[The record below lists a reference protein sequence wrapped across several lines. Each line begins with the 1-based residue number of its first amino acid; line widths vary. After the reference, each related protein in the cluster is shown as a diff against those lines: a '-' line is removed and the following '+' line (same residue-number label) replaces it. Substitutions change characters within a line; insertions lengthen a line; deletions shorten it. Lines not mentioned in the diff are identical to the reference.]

1 MDVRGGQKRTT
12 ALLELVSLVVMS
24 HLMWMLGAR
33 LRFSGKQPAQML
45 TFVTYV
51 IHLKTFEQVHVY

>member
-1 MDVRGGQKRTT
+1 MDVHGGQKRVT
-12 ALLELVSLVVMS
+12 ALPELVSRVVVS
-24 HLMWMLGAR
+24 QLMRVLGAR